1 MKDRYYETGCD
12 GMSQATNET
21 WYLTWERY
29 ISRRHGYVDTDTKP
43 SKIKGS
49 DNSKRKIIITNDGKV
64 TKAKYFDNEKLVCT
78 GVATCHENDV
88 FDVFKGAELALER
101 CRQAKKMVIDKYCY
115 KTATSNIENFMDG
128 DLAVECQLSQV
139 VEFLDWCK
147 GRGIDTSRERNSKT
161 YELFMKYKY
170 IIFHI
175 QDEEDED
182 RLVWVGYNKPGDSGI
197 RYMTY
202 TKRVMSFDD
211 FFKLPEGVSIG

>member
-1 MKDRYYETGCD
+1 MKNTRYETYYG
-12 GMSQATNET
+12 G
-21 WYLTWERY
+21 
-29 ISRRHGYVDTDTKP
+29 GYVDTDMKP

-49 DNSKRKIIITNDGKV
+49 DNSKKKIIITNDGKV
-64 TKAKYFDNEKLVCT
+64 TKAKYFNNEKLVCT
-78 GVATCHENDV
+78 GVATCHEDDM

-101 CRQAKKMVIDKYCY
+101 CKAKKTMNDQYGYRMKP
-115 KTATSNIENFMDG
+115 SNIENFMDG
-128 DLAVECQLSQV
+128 DLAVECRLNQV

-147 GRGIDTSRERNSKT
+147 ERGIDTSRERNSKT

-182 RLVWVGYNKPGDSGI
+182 RMVWVGYNKPGDSGI

-202 TKRVMSFDD
+202 TKRVMTFDD